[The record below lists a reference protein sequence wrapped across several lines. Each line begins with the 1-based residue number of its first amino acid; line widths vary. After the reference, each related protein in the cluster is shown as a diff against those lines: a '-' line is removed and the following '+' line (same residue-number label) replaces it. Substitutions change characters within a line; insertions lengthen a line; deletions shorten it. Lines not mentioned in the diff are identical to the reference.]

1 MNCTL
6 PFSAQDQRSLPDNDL
21 YSGASQN
28 PKRFERYTVRRGY
41 PYHAALKLIKRHLTE
56 AGNKF
61 HKAAAYNVVQG
72 TRSFD
77 LVGQRDE
84 KIHSEQRK
92 LVARAYSMDS
102 MVHLEPNVD
111 LVISQ
116 MVEQLDKINGR
127 TIDLGLWLQ
136 LYAFGM
142 WRISSMF

>member
-1 MNCTL
+1 MNNCSRH
-6 PFSAQDQRSLPDNDL
+6 SAS
-21 YSGASQN
+21 
-28 PKRFERYTVRRGY
+28 
-41 PYHAALKLIKRHLTE
+41 KLVVDHLLE

-77 LVGQRDE
+77 LVGQRNE

-102 MVHLEPNVD
+102 MVYLEPKVD

-116 MVEQLDKINGR
+116 MVEQLDKINGQ

-136 LYAFGM
+136 LYAFG
-142 WRISSMF
+142 RLTISSMF

>member
-1 MNCTL
+1 M
-6 PFSAQDQRSLPDNDL
+6 
-21 YSGASQN
+21 AS
-28 PKRFERYTVRRGY
+28 
-41 PYHAALKLIKRHLTE
+41 KLADHHTIE

-72 TRSFD
+72 ARSFD
-77 LVGQRDE
+77 LVGQRNE

-102 MVHLEPNVD
+102 MVYLEPKVD

-116 MVEQLDKINGR
+116 MVEQLDKISGQ
-127 TIDLGLWLQ
+127 TINLGLWLQ

-142 WRISSMF
+142 